1 VYVFPIFLGIIIFV
15 ENKLSDERIPEIWET
30 EEDKKLSIDGL
41 RRFYKEFAL
50 KNFRHNPYINKNT
63 GWKIRVSA

>member
-1 VYVFPIFLGIIIFV
+1 MLLPMADISG
-15 ENKLSDERIPEIWET
+15 SQTPEIWET

-50 KNFRHNPYINKNT
+50 KNFRHNPYTNKKAVF
-63 GWKIRVSA
+63 GHFARQ